1 MPFLSLRE
9 DSFPW
14 LVSTKHL
21 PYQSNALNWNIGAMY
36 CVQLTSSIIRINKRT
51 IQWFILGQTSST
63 ESWPY
68 ILNTQNMPG
77 WYQLA
82 CTPIT
87 GALCETQDESKMLLF
102 PNLVV
107 DLPLNLGDL
116 TLPSEM
122 TSVLKNKT
130 LCSSPNANR
139 ELNADDKRYE
149 ISLCDLVDNNLEFVY
164 KPSQKKIF
172 WRQNNISTTWLVI
185 STLLTLFFFTKVCEH
200 MLLLLQ
206 QQKGNFTHSTST
218 IPLIISIYLC
228 VQHVENQTFMLMYDE
243 VVLHYILLTY
253 VLVQASVQIL
263 CRIVWTYKQ
272 QKTNR
277 VHTLSENISPEKSE
291 QRASITSISS
301 LLCIQL
307 LLTAEMQNSYDNP
320 FLNIL
325 TLVFGIRNFFKFMNL
340 TQTHIFDTALNKWE
354 IIFKF
359 LHWIVDTCVFI
370 SILVYGFT
378 ISSDSYETY
387 MTTCGAIM
395 FMSFLTGTALHVHSS
410 HGKKA
415 KIS

>member
-14 LVSTKHL
+14 LVSTKYL
-21 PYQSNALNWNIGAMY
+21 PYQSNALDWNIGAMY

-77 WYQLA
+77 WNNLS
-82 CTPIT
+82 CTPIA

-102 PNLVV
+102 PNSVV
-107 DLPLNLGDL
+107 DLPLNFDDL
-116 TLPSEM
+116 TLPQEM
-122 TSVLKNKT
+122 KNALENKT

-139 ELNADDKRYE
+139 ELKAGDKRYE

-164 KPSQKKIF
+164 KPYDGKIY

-218 IPLIISIYLC
+218 IPLIISVYLC
-228 VQHVENQTFMLMYDE
+228 TQHATNQTFMLMYDE

-253 VLVQASVQIL
+253 VIVQATVQMG
-263 CRIVWTYKQ
+263 CRIRTIWKFKQ
-272 QKTNR
+272 YNER
-277 VHTLSENISPEKSE
+277 ALSGHISPKESE
-291 QRASITSISS
+291 QPASITSISS

-340 TQTHIFDTALNKWE
+340 TQTHIFDKPINKRT

-359 LHWIVDTCVFI
+359 LHWFIDTCVFI

-378 ISSDSYETY
+378 VSSDSYETY

-410 HGKKA
+410 QGRKT

>member
-14 LVSTKHL
+14 LVSTNFL
-21 PYQSNALNWNIGAMY
+21 PYQSNALDWNIGAMY

-77 WYQLA
+77 WYNLS
-82 CTPIT
+82 CTPIA

-102 PNLVV
+102 PNSVV

-116 TLPSEM
+116 NLPQEM
-122 TSVLKNKT
+122 TDALKNNT

-139 ELNADDKRYE
+139 ELKAGDKRYE

-164 KPSQKKIF
+164 KPYDRKIY

-228 VQHVENQTFMLMYDE
+228 TQHVTNQTFMLMYDE

-253 VLVQASVQIL
+253 VIVQASVQIL
-263 CRIVWTYKQ
+263 CRIIWKF
-272 QKTNR
+272 KLHKKNR
-277 VHTLSENISPEKSE
+277 VHPLLEDISPEGSE
-291 QRASITSISS
+291 QPASITSISS

-340 TQTHIFDTALNKWE
+340 TQTHIFDTPLSKWK

-359 LHWIVDTCVFI
+359 LHWFVDTCVLI
-370 SILVYGFT
+370 SIFVYGFT
-378 ISSDSYETY
+378 VSSDSYETY

-410 HGKKA
+410 KA
-415 KIS
+415 RKSKIS

>member
-21 PYQSNALNWNIGAMY
+21 PYQSNALNWNMGAMY
-36 CVQLTSSIIRINKRT
+36 CVQLTASIIRINKRT
-51 IQWFILGQTSST
+51 IQWFILGQTSSN

-77 WYQLA
+77 WYQLE

-102 PNLVV
+102 PNSVV
-107 DLPLNLGDL
+107 DLPLNFGDL
-116 TLPSEM
+116 TLPPEM
-122 TSVLKNKT
+122 TKVLKNKT

-139 ELNADDKRYE
+139 ELKADDKRYE

-164 KPSQKKIF
+164 KPYEEKIF

-218 IPLIISIYLC
+218 IPLIISIYLY
-228 VQHVENQTFMLMYDE
+228 VQHVQNQTFMLMYDE

-253 VLVQASVQIL
+253 VVVQASVQIL
-263 CRIVWTYKQ
+263 CRI
-272 QKTNR
+272 
-277 VHTLSENISPEKSE
+277 SANIFSEKSE
-291 QRASITSISS
+291 ERASITSISS

-340 TQTHIFDTALNKWE
+340 TQTHIFDRVLSKWE

-378 ISSDSYETY
+378 ISSDSYESY

-415 KIS
+415 KIY